1 MAVTIQWLNH
11 ATFRLSD
18 GRVIYIDPWKIS
30 ASDKAD
36 VVIVSHSHFDH
47 LSPDDVARVSGP
59 KTQVV
64 TTPDCAEK
72 IAGGVHPVKPG
83 DTVAIQEVV
92 VEAIPAYNPH
102 KQFHP
107 KANGWIGVVV
117 TLEGKR
123 IYYAGD
129 TDLIP
134 EMDSLTDIDV
144 ALLPVGGKYTMDAA
158 EAAQATKRFRPRR
171 AVPYH
176 WGDII
181 GGRADAEA
189 FAQAAGCPVT
199 VLEPGGKL
207 ELE

>member
-11 ATFRLSD
+11 ATFRLSN
-18 GRVIYIDPWKIS
+18 GGVIYIDPWKIS
-30 ASDKAD
+30 GSDKAD

-59 KTQVV
+59 HTQVV
-64 TTPDCAEK
+64 TTPDCADK
-72 IAGGVHPVKPG
+72 IAGVVHPVKPG
-83 DTVAIQEVV
+83 DTVAIHEIT

-117 TLEGKR
+117 TLDGKR
-123 IYYAGD
+123 VYYAGD

-134 EMDSLTDIDV
+134 EMDDLTDIDV
-144 ALLPVGGKYTMDAA
+144 ALLPVGGTYTMDAA
-158 EAAQATKRFRPRR
+158 EAAQATKRFRPRL

-176 WGDII
+176 WGDIV
-181 GGRADAEA
+181 GKRSDAEA
-189 FAQAAGCPVT
+189 FARAAGCPVT
-199 VLEPGGKL
+199 VLEPGEKL
-207 ELE
+207 ELA

>member
-11 ATFRLSD
+11 ATFRLSN
-18 GRVIYIDPWKIS
+18 GKIIYIDPWKIA

-59 KTQVV
+59 QTQVV

-72 IAGGVHPVKPG
+72 IAGVVHSVKPG
-83 DTVAIQEVV
+83 DTVAIQEVTI
-92 VEAIPAYNPH
+92 EAIPAYNPH

-134 EMDSLTDIDV
+134 EMDGLTDIDV

-181 GGRADAEA
+181 GGRSDAEA
-189 FAQAAGCPVT
+189 FVQAAGCLVT
-199 VLEPGGKL
+199 VLQPGGKL